1 MASLVCRNAKGHSF
15 GVKLDDDDLN
25 GAVNDEFLGVLVKS
39 FSLHIPGWS
48 AAWTNMFRTHYNLA
62 TFVFEAFK
70 TSNKAL
76 LSKLDSLVGAHKSPE
91 ALAPSLLANVLMNHF
106 W

>member
-1 MASLVCRNAKGHSF
+1 
-15 GVKLDDDDLN
+15 
-25 GAVNDEFLGVLVKS
+25 
-39 FSLHIPGWS
+39 
-48 AAWTNMFRTHYNLA
+48 MFRTHYNLA

-70 TSNKAL
+70 TSNKAR

-91 ALAPSLLANVLMNHF
+91 ALETSILANFLMNHF